1 MASRYD
7 YNKTQKLKD
16 GRTVYRTRLY
26 PNIPKSDQDIYVVTQ
41 TGDRLD
47 TLANEFYKDSSL
59 WWIIATA
66 NNIHDATFALEDGTT
81 LRIPQNYDKIL
92 NDFRKV

>member
-1 MASRYD
+1 MASRYEN
-7 YNKTQKLKD
+7 NKSQKLKD
-16 GRTVYRTRLY
+16 GRQVYRTRIY
-26 PNIPKSDQDIYVVTQ
+26 PNIPKSDEDIYIVTQ

-47 TLANEFYKDSSL
+47 TLAHQFYKDASL

-66 NNIHDATFALEDGTT
+66 NNIHDATFAVGDGTT
-81 LRIPQNYDKIL
+81 LRIPQNYSKIL